1 MKTKL
6 NFRSV
11 VFQRAYILVKQ
22 TGCSFSQALVEAWKR
37 YRAFRDQKVEELTKQ
52 INGFDFYYQYSD
64 DSRVYRY
71 WSAIKNEIRKQ
82 IKSLPTNFINAISEH
97 LNNSTEI
104 KSFIYNQ

>member
-22 TGCSFSQALVEAWKR
+22 TGCSFSEALKQAWER
-37 YRAFRDQKVEELTKQ
+37 YRNFKAQKVEEITKQ
-52 INGFDFYYQYSD
+52 INAFDFCFQYSD
-64 DSRVYRY
+64 DRRVYSKWTAIKKEIREQIQTLPGSFI
-71 WSAIKNEIRKQ
+71 SAIV
-82 IKSLPTNFINAISEH
+82 SH

-104 KSFIYNQ
+104 KSFI